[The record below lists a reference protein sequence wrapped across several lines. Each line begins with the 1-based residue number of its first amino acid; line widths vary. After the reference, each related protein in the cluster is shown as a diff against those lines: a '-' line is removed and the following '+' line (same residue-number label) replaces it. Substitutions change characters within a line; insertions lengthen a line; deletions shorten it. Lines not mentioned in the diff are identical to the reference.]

1 MSQINNYEELMEERR
16 RLEFRIVE
24 HKKNL
29 SSGLQEFKEKLE
41 PFLNLLPILNIFKKK
56 HGNSHEGNT
65 NSIWKLMTSLG
76 IDLLVGQN
84 LLSKANWF
92 TRLLVPLFLKGI
104 SARALRVS
112 KDSPPAQALPENIN
126 GAKR

>member
-16 RLEFRIVE
+16 RLEFRIEE
-24 HKKNL
+24 HKNNL
-29 SSGLQEFKEKLE
+29 RSDFQEVKEKLT

-56 HGNSHEGNT
+56 PGNIQGDG
-65 NSIWKLMTSLG
+65 NSIWKLVTSLG